1 VLYAGKVR
9 KIPRWLARIAK
20 PRRADCEDKPTAR
33 LQDRGVCLESHSSC
47 DCPEACAAG
56 GITVLIADDH
66 ALVRDGM
73 RGLVAGLLGEVLCLE
88 VGDGDAL
95 MRAANAH
102 PAAGLALVD
111 LNMPGMERGFR
122 LIELARRHPDLP
134 LVVISAL
141 TSPDVVRRTLEIPS
155 VHAFVPK
162 SAPSEQI
169 GAAIHAAL
177 QGRKL
182 PFAHR
187 APEARRPEVVLT
199 PRMEEVRQ
207 LLRQGMSNKLIA
219 RTLGISEGTV
229 KNHMSE
235 IFKALQVSNRTQAA
249 QLDADSL

>member
-1 VLYAGKVR
+1 VVED
-9 KIPRWLARIAK
+9 ARVF
-20 PRRADCEDKPTAR
+20 T
-33 LQDRGVCLESHSSC
+33 EST
-47 DCPEACAAG
+47 P
-56 GITVLIADDH
+56 TVLIADDH

-73 RGLVAGLLGEVLCLE
+73 RGLVAAWLGAAHFIE

-95 MRAANAH
+95 MRAAAAH
-102 PAAGLALVD
+102 PAARLALVD
-111 LNMPGMERGFR
+111 LNMPGMERGSR
-122 LIELARRHPDLP
+122 LAELAHRHPGLP

-141 TSPDVVRRTLEIPS
+141 TSPDVVRRSLDMAT

-169 GAAIHAAL
+169 CAAIDAAL

-182 PFAHR
+182 PYAHR

-249 QLDADSL
+249 QLDADTL

>member
-1 VLYAGKVR
+1 VR
-9 KIPRWLARIAK
+9 AR
-20 PRRADCEDKPTAR
+20 CEDTPTAR
-33 LQDRGVCLESHSSC
+33 AEDAKVSRELLPCC
-47 DCPEACAAG
+47 DAVSADEL
-56 GITVLIADDH
+56 TVLIADDH

-73 RGLVAGLLGEVLCLE
+73 RGLVCDVLGEVRFIE
-88 VGDGDAL
+88 AGDGDAL
-95 MRAANAH
+95 MRAARAW
-102 PAAGLALVD
+102 PAAHLALVD

-122 LIELARRHPDLP
+122 LAELAHHH
-134 LVVISAL
+134 
-141 TSPDVVRRTLEIPS
+141 PS

-162 SAPSEQI
+162 SAPSGQI
-169 GAAIHAAL
+169 CDAIEAAL
-177 QGRKL
+177 RGDKL

-187 APEARRPEVVLT
+187 APEAKRPEVVLT

>member
-1 VLYAGKVR
+1 
-9 KIPRWLARIAK
+9 
-20 PRRADCEDKPTAR
+20 
-33 LQDRGVCLESHSSC
+33 VCTEST
-47 DCPEACAAG
+47 P
-56 GITVLIADDH
+56 TVLIADDH

-73 RGLVAGLLGEVLCLE
+73 RGVVVAWLGPVNCIE

-95 MRAANAH
+95 LRAAAAH
-102 PAAGLALVD
+102 PTARLALVD

-122 LIELARRHPDLP
+122 LAELAHRHPGLP

-141 TSPDVVRRTLEIPS
+141 TSPDVVRRSLDMPT

-169 GAAIHAAL
+169 GAAIGAAL

-182 PFAHR
+182 PFSHR
-187 APEARRPEVVLT
+187 AAQARRPEVVLT

-249 QLDADSL
+249 QLDADTL